1 MLDIGQQAKEGGQ
14 SQHAQS
20 VTQSLLLERIC
31 CSSTEQ
37 PAKIKHELKPCPG
50 VFRQL
55 FKSYIYIYIYTHT
68 HTHTH
73 TYIYIYVYIYFI
85 CNASQVM
92 DLDIMVDDGGMG

>member
-55 FKSYIYIYIYTHT
+55 FKSYIYTKQQVGHLD
-68 HTHTH
+68 
-73 TYIYIYVYIYFI
+73 FFPNGGEEMPG
-85 CNASQVM
+85 CRKNALSQII
-92 DLDIMVDDGGMG
+92 DLDGIWAGKG